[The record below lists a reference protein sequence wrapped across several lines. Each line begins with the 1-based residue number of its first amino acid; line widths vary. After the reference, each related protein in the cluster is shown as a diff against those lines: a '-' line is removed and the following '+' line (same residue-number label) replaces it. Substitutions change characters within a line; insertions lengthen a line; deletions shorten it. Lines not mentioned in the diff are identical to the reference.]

1 MSETRVAAA
10 GIPSRRWVWIAV
22 AGVVVAAVAF
32 VLVWFQPQKL
42 FLDDTVDD
50 PFPVAAGEGAPS
62 DESSGDAP
70 SGSAPAPAVD
80 PVALRTGEFRSLDH
94 GTTGRATVYELADG
108 SRVLRFEGF
117 ETDNGPDLRV
127 YLSTAD
133 ASSDEGAFDDDFVDI
148 GGLRGNVGDQNY
160 DLPPELDLDRYQSV
174 VVWCR
179 RFSAGFGVSPLA

>member
-1 MSETRVAAA
+1 MWIAAA
-10 GIPSRRWVWIAV
+10 AV
-22 AGVVVAAVAF
+22 VLATIAF

-50 PFPVAAGEGAPS
+50 PFPVAAAEAGPS
-62 DESSGDAP
+62 DGSAEDDP
-70 SGSAPAPAVD
+70 SGTPPAPVAD
-80 PVALRTGEFRSLDH
+80 PVTLRTGEFRSLEH

-108 SRVLRFEGF
+108 SRVLRFEDF

-133 ASSDEGAFDDDFVDI
+133 AGSDEGAFDDDFVDI

-160 DLPPELDLDRYQSV
+160 ELPADLDLDRYQSV

-179 RFSAGFGVSPLA
+179 RFSAGFGVSPLT